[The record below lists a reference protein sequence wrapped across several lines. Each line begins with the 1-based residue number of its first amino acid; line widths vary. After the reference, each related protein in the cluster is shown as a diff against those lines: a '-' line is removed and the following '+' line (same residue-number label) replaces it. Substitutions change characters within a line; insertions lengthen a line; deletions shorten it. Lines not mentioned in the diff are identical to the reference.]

1 MTVKNDH
8 IEALAVLQAER
19 VLGKGKDKASSSIP
33 FKNSIKMKPL

>member
-19 VLGKGKDKASSSIP
+19 VLGKDSASSSIP